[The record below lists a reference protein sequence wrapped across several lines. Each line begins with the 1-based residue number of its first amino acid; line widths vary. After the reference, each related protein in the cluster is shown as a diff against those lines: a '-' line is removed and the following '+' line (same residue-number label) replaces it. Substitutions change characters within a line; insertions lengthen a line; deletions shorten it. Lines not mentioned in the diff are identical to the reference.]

1 MCKKLLTGYGSD
13 CTSTN
18 NQSEKMF
25 AAHQNL
31 VYNQPMNHKSPAELL
46 SQARFLLDRLEKIS
60 ADSPWA
66 HRASGVRASLAKW
79 VSPENKISDQ
89 LNRHPLDQLVLLGF
103 EILEQAA
110 GEIPGDHQE
119 P

>member
-1 MCKKLLTGYGSD
+1 MILIARTTKINPQKI
-13 CTSTN
+13 
-18 NQSEKMF
+18 F

-31 VYNQPMNHKSPAELL
+31 VYNQHMNHKSPPELL
-46 SQARFLLDRLEKIS
+46 SQAKFLLDRLEKIS

-79 VSPENKISDQ
+79 VSPENNISGPR
-89 LNRHPLDQLVLLGF
+89 NRHPLDQLVLLGF

-110 GEIPGDHQE
+110 AEIPGDHQE